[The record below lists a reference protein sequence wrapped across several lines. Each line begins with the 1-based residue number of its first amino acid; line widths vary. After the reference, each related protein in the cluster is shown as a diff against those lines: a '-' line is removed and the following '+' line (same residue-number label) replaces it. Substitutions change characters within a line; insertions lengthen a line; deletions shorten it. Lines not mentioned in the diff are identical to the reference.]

1 MSFKSGLSILT
12 GIILALSLTA
22 CGSGGPS
29 SSKDDNPEEGLG
41 GIDST
46 ELGNNLG
53 KVGILLKDS
62 PSDVPRP
69 PSSEDQSTVENISQ
83 IWVTVNKVSLKME
96 DEEWFTVFEGTRPH
110 ELLSLQD
117 NYATLLSVTTVPAG
131 NYVEARVEID
141 PAEGKNC
148 LYIDGAADD
157 WLNPCADGEAKLLEV
172 EVPPDKIDIIFDPP
186 IYLGPDTTEYI
197 VLDLLPA
204 ESIHLIYTGNG
215 RYILRPEIHTYT
227 MPAFMEENRW
237 PDMKV
242 DKLEGTIT
250 GVSGCGDDNIPDTM
264 LLSHKY
270 GGGEISIDITGAT
283 ISYEETGEA
292 ATCGALQ
299 IGQEVEVNV
308 SISSEGRVVAEA
320 VEIEI

>member
-29 SSKDDNPEEGLG
+29 SS
-41 GIDST
+41 GIS
-46 ELGNNLG
+46 NLG

-69 PSSEDQSTVENISQ
+69 PSSDQSTVEDISQ

-96 DEEWFTVFEGTRPH
+96 DEKWLTVFEGTQPH

-131 NYVEARVEID
+131 NYVEARLEID
-141 PAEGKNC
+141 PTEGKNC
-148 LYIDGAADD
+148 LYIEGDTAANP
-157 WLNPCADGEAKLLEV
+157 LNPCVDEESQPLDV
-172 EVPPDKIDIIFDPP
+172 EVPSDKVDIIFDPP
-186 IYLGPDTTEYI
+186 LYIDPESETPEYI
-197 VLDLLPA
+197 VFDLLPA
-204 ESIHLIYTGNG
+204 DSIHMTTTGNE
-215 RYILRPEIHTYT
+215 RHILRPVIHTYT
-227 MPAFMEENRW
+227 MPAFMGEKGW
-237 PDMKV
+237 FDMKV
-242 DKLEGTIT
+242 EEFEGTVIS
-250 GVSGCGDDNIPDTM
+250 VSGCGDGDAPDIM
-264 LLSHKY
+264 ILSHKY

-292 ATCGALQ
+292 AACGSLQ
-299 IGQEVEVNV
+299 IGQEVELKV
-308 SISSEGRVVAEA
+308 SISSEGIVVAEE
-320 VEIEI
+320 VEIEKE